1 MFLYVKQ
8 RHSFTQCQHLKD
20 NSTYQGLI
28 MQVHTPTK
36 ALISTDSKTSRIS
49 QLALQGL
56 SLGRYEKRTTFL
68 SKQEEYSLIFLVS
81 RGEGFSRLT
90 GGDVV
95 SCSRLWPACLL
106 PPADAWPPAGHAAP
120 GGSCGRWMP
129 GGSRLEEERKRNLTF
144 RCSLQSMAN
153 INK

>member
-1 MFLYVKQ
+1 MSTSEGQ
-8 RHSFTQCQHLKD
+8 QHLSRTD
-20 NSTYQGLI
+20 NASTHPYNSSYLNRQ
-28 MQVHTPTK
+28 QNKQDFPTGS
-36 ALISTDSKTSRIS
+36 AGTDTAK
-49 QLALQGL
+49 

-95 SCSRLWPACLL
+95 SCSRLWPACL

-144 RCSLQSMAN
+144 RCSLN
-153 INK
+153 TNK